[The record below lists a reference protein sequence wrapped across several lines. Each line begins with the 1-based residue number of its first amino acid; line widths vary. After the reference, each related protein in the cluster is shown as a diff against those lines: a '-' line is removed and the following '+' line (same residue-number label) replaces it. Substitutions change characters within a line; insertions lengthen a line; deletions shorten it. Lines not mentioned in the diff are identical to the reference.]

1 MSKANLSRLRS
12 DPVRIA
18 AFCFKNLKR
27 TEVLDTDISSAVGKS
42 SLSLFPFL
50 TWDLEETVD
59 KVFFLLWKIQNF
71 SWFVSLLTGGLE
83 SSCFSAIGVF
93 FMQKNGDG
101 GRVCLCLFVLF
112 YVCEWFGKLVGKGAV
127 LAGVSCKTADLAL
140 LASEN

>member
-27 TEVLDTDISSAVGKS
+27 TEVLDTDISSAV
-42 SLSLFPFL
+42 
-50 TWDLEETVD
+50 
-59 KVFFLLWKIQNF
+59 
-71 SWFVSLLTGGLE
+71 E

-101 GRVCLCLFVLF
+101 GR
-112 YVCEWFGKLVGKGAV
+112 WFGKLVGKGAV
-127 LAGVSCKTADLAL
+127 LAGNGVDPLGKKNIAVMVKYDETSMA
-140 LASEN
+140 

>member
-27 TEVLDTDISSAVGKS
+27 TEVLDTDISSAVG
-42 SLSLFPFL
+42 
-50 TWDLEETVD
+50 
-59 KVFFLLWKIQNF
+59 
-71 SWFVSLLTGGLE
+71 
-83 SSCFSAIGVF
+83 
-93 FMQKNGDG
+93 
-101 GRVCLCLFVLF
+101 
-112 YVCEWFGKLVGKGAV
+112 AV